1 MQFDIEKYVEFIKM
15 LDYLD
20 DVLDCKFTSFI
31 TVTGFTVIK
40 DLNIYIYFV
49 IKFSKMPDK
58 RAILIE

>member
-31 TVTGFTVIK
+31 MVKGFTVIK
-40 DLNIYIYFV
+40 DLNIYIY
-49 IKFSKMPDK
+49 IYIYIYWY
-58 RAILIE
+58 ILL